1 MREVAVV
8 GVGMHDWGKFP
19 DKTFVDM
26 SVVAIGEA
34 LKDARMEWKDIQEV
48 VAGIWIWG
56 STSGF
61 NPGASITS
69 VMGETGIP
77 TTNIFNMCATAAN
90 VFRVAYNIVASGTK
104 DIVLAIASDKSPKGF
119 FTTVG
124 AHDPK
129 DTDYLRWKMMGLT
142 NPGYWALQLRKRME
156 EFGTTERHLAKA
168 KVACSRFGA
177 LNPRA
182 LYKKVYT
189 EEEVLNSPMVCD
201 PLRLLEIC
209 ATRDGAAAAI
219 LCSAEMARKF
229 NDKPVFV
236 AGVGDGS
243 SVYGDPTPRL
253 GVICAPSKGT
263 APLISESY
271 MAAKMA
277 YEAAGIGPKDV
288 DFVEL
293 PDNSSWHYLQYPET
307 LGFWGPGE
315 TERMLDK
322 GETGLGGKLPI
333 NTSGGIASSGEAVG
347 AQGLAQIYE
356 AVLQLRGQAGARQ
369 VKDAKVGMTQTYG
382 QMGNSASSILK
393 V

>member
-1 MREVAVV
+1 MRDVAIV
-8 GVGMHDWGKFP
+8 GIGMHTWGKFP

-26 SVVAIGEA
+26 SVDAIGEA
-34 LKDARMEWKDIQEV
+34 LKDAKLEWKDVQEM
-48 VAGIWIWG
+48 VAGIWVWG
-56 STSGF
+56 STTGL
-61 NPGASITS
+61 NPGPSITAM
-69 VMGETGIP
+69 MGETGIP
-77 TTNIFNMCATAAN
+77 TTNIFNMCATATN
-90 VFRVAYNIVASGTK
+90 VFRAAYNIVASGTK
-104 DIVLAIASDKSPKGF
+104 DIVLAIAADKSPKGF

-124 AHDPK
+124 TPDPK
-129 DTDYLRWKMMGLT
+129 DTDYLRWRMIGLT
-142 NPGYWALQLRKRME
+142 NPGYWAIQLRKRME

-168 KVACSRFGA
+168 KIASSRFGA

-182 LYKKVYT
+182 LYRKVYT
-189 EEEVLNSPMVCD
+189 EEEILNSPMVCD

-219 LCSAEMARKF
+219 LCSADKAKKY
-229 NDKPVFV
+229 NDKPVIV
-236 AGVGDGS
+236 AGVGEGS
-243 SVYGDPTPRL
+243 SLYGDPTARL
-253 GVICAPSKGT
+253 GLVCGPVEAS

-271 MAAKMA
+271 VAARMA
-277 YEAAGIGPKDV
+277 YEAAGVGPEDI

-315 TERMLDK
+315 TERMLD
-322 GETGLGGKLPI
+322 EEQTGLGGKLPI
-333 NTSGGIASSGEAVG
+333 NTSGGIASFGEAVG

-356 AVLQLRGQAGARQ
+356 VVLQLRGQGGQRQ

-382 QMGNSASSILK
+382 QLGNSATTILK